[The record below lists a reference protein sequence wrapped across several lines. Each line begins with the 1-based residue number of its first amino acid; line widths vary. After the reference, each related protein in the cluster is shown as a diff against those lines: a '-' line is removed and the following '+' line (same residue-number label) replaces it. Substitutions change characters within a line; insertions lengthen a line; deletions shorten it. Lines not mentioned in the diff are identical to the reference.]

1 MIQVICDV
9 CGKQLQNKF
18 VDCVNID
25 FNSYAIEDEQ
35 RFTYGREFNLCVP
48 CAHRVYDAIKEI
60 IEEPREEPK

>member
-9 CGKQLQNKF
+9 CGKQLQDKF
-18 VDCVNID
+18 VDCVTID

-35 RFTYGREFNLCVP
+35 WFTYGREFNLCVP

-60 IEEPREEPK
+60 VEEPRESPI

>member
-9 CGKQLQNKF
+9 CGKQLQDKF

-25 FNSYAIEDEQ
+25 FNSYAIEYEQ

-60 IEEPREEPK
+60 IEEPREGQK